1 MQPFCTALCFIS
13 RMNRKR
19 FLKFHNSE
27 RGNIVK
33 KYMSILLAAIMLTSM
48 AGCAQ
53 TSVLT
58 SNATGDDSAVS
69 STAGDS
75 DKETSASTT
84 ATEAP
89 YVGSDIV
96 SNGVGGTTH
105 KEVKSDEEYSPA
117 DGGSAGFLEGI
128 FDGFIDEA
136 EDAAAD
142 DYFAYADVMEAPTIT
157 AGGCVEPDIWTEPD
171 PYIDPDYVY
180 VEPQAGLLTGGEWN
194 DNENWHDWISLY
206 QSHEDWNEYREF
218 WRISFDHRISV
229 KVTTDNGTPVEG
241 ATVLTDEFAAVTD
254 NNGIAYLFYDTE
266 DTPEHVTVTYKDIEQ
281 QLDGISGDTEL
292 ECSLGDLALS
302 NEKYLDLMLMVDTTG
317 SMSDELMY
325 LQEELRDMVERVA
338 EENANLPIRI
348 SVNFY
353 RDVGDDYIV
362 RSYPFTSDINN
373 AVSSMMEQTAMGGG
387 DTPEAVHTALDAAI
401 NEHEWD
407 ENAVKLMFLVLD
419 APPHED
425 AQIVDETNKLTAMAA
440 EQGIRII
447 PVASSGIDKATE
459 YLLRTMAFTTGGT
472 YTFLTDD
479 SGIGGSHIEP
489 TIGDYQVE
497 KLNDMMVRIINEY
510 LK

>member
-1 MQPFCTALCFIS
+1 M
-13 RMNRKR
+13 
-19 FLKFHNSE
+19 
-27 RGNIVK
+27 K
-33 KYMSILLAAIMLTSM
+33 KYLSILMAAVLLTSM
-48 AGCAQ
+48 AGCAHDDPLIITETIEG
-53 TSVLT
+53 TSESVT
-58 SNATGDDSAVS
+58 DTPDTSAV
-69 STAGDS
+69 
-75 DKETSASTT
+75 
-84 ATEAP
+84 ATAP
-89 YVGSDIV
+89 YIGSDIV
-96 SNGVGGTTH
+96 SNGEGGTTH
-105 KEVKSDEEYSPA
+105 REIKSDDSFSPA
-117 DGGSAGFLEGI
+117 DGGTGFLEGI
-128 FDGFIDEA
+128 FGGFTDKAEEA
-136 EDAAAD
+136 VAD
-142 DYFAYADVMEAPTIT
+142 DYFAYADAVEAPTAA
-157 AGGCVEPDIWTEPD
+157 AGDIGGFATDIWIEPD

-194 DNENWHDWISLY
+194 DNENWHDWVSLY
-206 QSHEDWNEYREF
+206 QSHEGWNEYRDL

-229 KVTTDNGTPVEG
+229 KVTTDDGTPVEG

-254 NNGIAYLFYDTE
+254 NNGMAYLFYDKE
-266 DTPEHVTVTYKDIEQ
+266 DAPEYVTVNYMDMETK
-281 QLDGISGDTEL
+281 LDGISGDTEL
-292 ECSLGDLALS
+292 ECSLGNLALS

-338 EENANLPIRI
+338 DENANLPIRV

-353 RDVGDDYIV
+353 RDEGDDYIV
-362 RSYPFTSDINN
+362 RSYPFTFELDN
-373 AVSSMMEQTAMGGG
+373 AVGSIMEQQAMGGG
-387 DTPEAVHTALDAAI
+387 DTPEAVHTALDVAV
-401 NEHEWD
+401 NEHDWD

-425 AQIVDETNKLTAMAA
+425 AQIVDETNKLIAMAA
-440 EQGIRII
+440 AQGIRII

-510 LK
+510 FE